1 MRILSKNS
9 ALFLL
14 LVLLPFCAVGAYDL
28 PDHYQADEVVHF
40 AVEREGKVV
49 GTQEATCLGWQVID
63 AESLYVFKM
72 NSTTSLQQLGKSYNL
87 DVLSVA
93 AYKPD
98 GLPRNYYYEMSP
110 LGRKITQQGFFTGR
124 DYYGT
129 NNRFGNEQSFS
140 IPTPSWPLLLDTHF
154 GLEWEIAAAAFDV
167 EVGDSITLQAMVPQA
182 NRLVELHVT
191 RLGDQSVTYD
201 GRQVTTHVYSVAPA
215 NQLFYVDDQGRLL
228 KAYDTAQR
236 TSVLRL
242 PPGETAEIAT
252 TPVIDTLFKRAPWY
266 ALLLLFGLTWM
277 IALGWK
283 ESARWQVLLLL
294 LIGALI
300 FYPELKLMMWVT
312 LLYEKFLASPM
323 APRTGSYFALFG
335 LALLFALGEEFA
347 KFLPLWLRSM
357 LAKTTT
363 PRLAIAL
370 GAACGAGFAFVQGAY
385 LTAFA
390 PNGSMLLPLDLWERF
405 FVIGV
410 NAGTGALF
418 GLLLISNKPPLFY
431 LIPVGIKTLLGW
443 LFGFAQK
450 GVYGLGVYALLAAI
464 ICAGT
469 LVFLYILHAD
479 VAKQHAPRRRR
490 RK

>member
-1 MRILSKNS
+1 MRTVSKR
-9 ALFLL
+9 AGFLLLFLL
-14 LVLLPFCAVGAYDL
+14 LPLWAVEAYNL
-28 PDHYQADEVVHF
+28 PDHYQADDVVQF
-40 AVEREGKVV
+40 AVERAGKVI
-49 GTQEATCLGWQVID
+49 GTQEARCLGWQVID

-72 NSTTSLQQLGKSYNL
+72 NSTTSLQQLGKSYDL

-110 LGRKITQQGFFTGR
+110 LGRKITHQGYFTGR
-124 DYYGT
+124 DYYGA

-154 GLEWEIAAAAFDV
+154 GLQWEIAAGAFDV
-167 EVGDSITLQAMVPQA
+167 AVGDSISLQAMVPQA
-182 NRLVELHVT
+182 DRLVELEVT
-191 RLGDQSVTYD
+191 RLPDRSISYNGQ
-201 GRQVTTHVYSVAPA
+201 QVKTQVYSVAPA
-215 NQLFYVDDQGRLL
+215 NQLFYLDEQGRLL
-228 KAYDTAQR
+228 KAYDTTQQ
-236 TSVLRL
+236 TVVLRL

-266 ALLLLFGLTWM
+266 ALLLLSGLLWM
-277 IALGWK
+277 ILLGLK
-283 ESARWQVLLLL
+283 ESARPQVLLLFV
-294 LIGALI
+294 IGALI
-300 FYPELKLMMWVT
+300 FYPELKLMTWVV

-335 LALLFALGEEFA
+335 LAFLFALGEEFA
-347 KFLPLWLRSM
+347 KFLPLWLRS
-357 LAKTTT
+357 LLTKSTS

-370 GAACGAGFAFVQGAY
+370 GAACGAGLGFVQGAY
-385 LTAFA
+385 LSAFA
-390 PNGSMLLPLDLWERF
+390 PNGSMLLPFDLWERF

-410 NAGTGALF
+410 NAGTGAFL
-418 GLLLISNKPPLFY
+418 GLLLVSSKTPVFY

-450 GVYGLGVYALLAAI
+450 GVFGLGVYAVLAAI

-469 LVFLYILHAD
+469 LVLVYVVYSDL
-479 VAKQHAPRRRR
+479 AKQRATRTRR